1 MGGAMSGCGLRR
13 ACVRVREAAARFT
26 EALNQGEAQGLIAE
40 MGLNPSG
47 LGVEPFLRALQASAD
62 AAKAK
67 EAEAEPMET
76 DGKGAG
82 SADKPEPMD
91 QS

>member
-13 ACVRVREAAARFT
+13 ACVRVWEAAARFT

-47 LGVEPFLRALQASAD
+47 LGVEPFLRSLQAASD
-62 AAKAK
+62 ASGAAT
-67 EAEAEPMET
+67 ASGGET
-76 DGKGAG
+76 TSPAP
-82 SADKPEPMD
+82 SHALRPRLPA
-91 QS
+91 